1 MITFPNDQIN
11 KINKTFMKIHL
22 DILKMMRKAHLS
34 HALIKFKTSEIEGFD
49 DKWLKE
55 YIGSEF
61 YLKIA
66 DGDLSIQQPN
76 TTRYYFT
83 LSYIRKKKIF
93 VMSPEDDNNIFLR
106 YNIVR
111 NYPQNRNRIY
121 EQIMAQ
127 RHNQLSSE
135 FDDVYKKAN
144 ASLREEP
151 HSEVSIEFNFPE
163 SIDKHQLEVTK
174 ENGYNI
180 GVIDFGDKTIKIITS
195 GDIVLVEKD
204 KVDKLKQKKPL
215 NN

>member
-55 YIGSEF
+55 YVGSEF
-61 YLKIA
+61 YLKMA

-76 TTRYYFT
+76 TTRYYLT

-163 SIDKHQLEVTK
+163 SIDTHQLEVTK
-174 ENGYNI
+174 ENGCNI